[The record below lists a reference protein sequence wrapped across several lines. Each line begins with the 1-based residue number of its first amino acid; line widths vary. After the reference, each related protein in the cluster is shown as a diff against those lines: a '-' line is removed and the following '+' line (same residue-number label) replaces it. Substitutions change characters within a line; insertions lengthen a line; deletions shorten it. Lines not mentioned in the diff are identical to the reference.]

1 MWLALANEDLW
12 LELLKP
18 HSQQTEIHVAG
29 CARDIWPTQLL
40 HIYGK
45 NRCYFCTSYLVMSHG
60 RTLNRNCEP
69 TT

>member
-29 CARDIWPTQLL
+29 CARDIYGLL
-40 HIYGK
+40 S
-45 NRCYFCTSYLVMSHG
+45 YFIFTAKIVVIFVP
-60 RTLNRNCEP
+60 RI
-69 TT
+69 